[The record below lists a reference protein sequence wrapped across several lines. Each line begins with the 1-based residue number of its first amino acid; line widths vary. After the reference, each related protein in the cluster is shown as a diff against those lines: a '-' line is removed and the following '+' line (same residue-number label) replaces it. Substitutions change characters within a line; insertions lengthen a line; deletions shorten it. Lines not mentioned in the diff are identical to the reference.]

1 MTGVPDVVVLDTCV
15 LISNVLRRLLLRLAQ
30 HACFKPAWSIVIGDE
45 WQRNASRIWDVPLPD
60 IQDQWAELQRDFP
73 DADQGDVSVFK
84 ADLRRSDPK
93 DWHVI
98 AAARAVKAK
107 NQDLSVAVLT
117 RNLKDFNRT
126 ELRNLGLELFD
137 PDQFL
142 VRCWAQNP
150 LLMRE
155 LFQLIPADIEAVGKV
170 AEPLEV
176 VLKRERLFRLNRLCS
191 LALAAAPESIPA
203 GGAAQ

>member
-1 MTGVPDVVVLDTCV
+1 
-15 LISNVLRRLLLRLAQ
+15 
-30 HACFKPAWSIVIGDE
+30 
-45 WQRNASRIWDVPLPD
+45 
-60 IQDQWAELQRDFP
+60 WAELQRDFP

-84 ADLRRSDPK
+84 SDLRRSDPK

-126 ELRNLGLELFD
+126 ELRSLGLELFD

-155 LFQLIPADIEAVGKV
+155 LFQLISADIQAVGKA

-191 LALAAAPESIPA
+191 SVLAAAPERIPA
-203 GGAAQ
+203 GGAVQ